1 MELNDP
7 LATSIPASSAAVT
20 NLAGSDAATFDRTSS
35 TLRPLA
41 ARTPTTHSIPMIPMP
56 ITLLGDARYPTP
68 LSFSVAENLL
78 IPAALEWPDGTP
90 PADLLLFE
98 KAGPREKLFFD
109 PATTRAAIVTCGGLC
124 PGLNNVIRSVTR
136 QLLRSYKIKSVLGIR
151 GGYRGLDPAVGKP
164 PMDLTED
171 MVEEIHQKGGTLLG
185 TSRGPVDISRAV
197 DFLIAQNINM
207 LFTVGGDGTQ
217 RGGHAIFAESQK
229 RGYPLAVVGIPKTID
244 NDVLHVSRTF
254 GFGTAVGEAV
264 RVIDSAH
271 TEARSVENGVSV
283 VKLMGRHAGFI
294 AAAATV
300 ASQDVNICLVPEQPF
315 VLSGPGGFFAA
326 LERRLQRKPHAVVV
340 IAEGAGQE
348 LLGAC
353 GGKDASG
360 NTKLQDIGT
369 FLRDEI
375 IAHFNAREIEMTM
388 RYFDP
393 SYLIRGCPVNTEDA
407 LLCDRLGRHAAHAAM
422 SGRTGMVISYLNG
435 QFVHVPIDLIAA
447 GGKRL
452 DLEGELWQAVISSTN
467 QPQRFC

>member
-1 MELNDP
+1 MKP
-7 LATSIPASSAAVT
+7 L
-20 NLAGSDAATFDRTSS
+20 
-35 TLRPLA
+35 
-41 ARTPTTHSIPMIPMP
+41 P
-56 ITLLGDARYPTP
+56 ITLLGDAVYPTP
-68 LSFSVAENLL
+68 LSFFVTEDMLV
-78 IPAALEWPDGTP
+78 PAALEWPGGMP
-90 PADLLLFE
+90 PEDLLLFE

-109 PATTRAAIVTCGGLC
+109 PATTCAAIVTCGGLC

-136 QLLRSYKIKSVLGIR
+136 QLLRSYRVKSVLGIR
-151 GGYRGLDPAVGKP
+151 GGYRGLDPWLGKP
-164 PMDLTED
+164 PWELTED
-171 MVEEIHQKGGTLLG
+171 AVEEIHQKGGTELG
-185 TSRGPVDISRAV
+185 TSRGPVDIGRAV
-197 DFLIAQNINM
+197 DFLIARKVNI

-217 RGGHAIFAESQK
+217 RGGFDLFTEAQK
-229 RGYPLAVVGIPKTID
+229 RGHPLAVVGIPKTID

-254 GFGTAVGEAV
+254 GFGTAVSEAV

-300 ASQDVNICLVPEQPF
+300 ASQDVNFCLVPEQPF
-315 VLSGPGGFFAA
+315 VLSGPDGLLAA
-326 LERRLQRKPHAVVV
+326 LERRLQKKAHAVVV

-348 LLGAC
+348 LLSAS

-360 NTKLQDIGT
+360 NLKLGDIGQ

-375 IAHFNAREIEMTM
+375 NAHFKSRQIEMTM

-393 SYLIRGCPVNTEDA
+393 SYQIRGCPANTEDA
-407 LLCDRLGRHAAHAAM
+407 LLCDRLARHAVHAAM

-435 QFVHVPIDLIAA
+435 QFVHVPINLIAA

-452 DLEGELWQAVISSTN
+452 DLEGELWQAVISSTG
-467 QPQRFC
+467 QPQRFG